1 MPVQPPR
8 SSQETSCE
16 GQSPLARP
24 DAVRGLRRCSLVQRY
39 SRFCYTDKKQQAVTQ
54 HPHCSFRRKTT
65 SEWLQKEKY
74 VWVLMAQHVLCL
86 VSATAKKDVAF
97 GQKASAHQQNTL
109 KAQL

>member
-1 MPVQPPR
+1 MGCTGTAWFGGIHPSATLTKTNR
-8 SSQETSCE
+8 
-16 GQSPLARP
+16 QSPSILI
-24 DAVRGLRRCSLVQRY
+24 VHSG
-39 SRFCYTDKKQQAVTQ
+39 K
-54 HPHCSFRRKTT
+54 KTT

-86 VSATAKKDVAF
+86 VSDTAKKDVAF